1 MRNMRN
7 TLSTLHSLITRPE
20 GNPPASQSS
29 VAALPAVV
37 VLLEDVESGAAC
49 CTVCNEVAEVGEEVV
64 RLPCRHLYH
73 GACIRQW
80 LGVRNMCPMCRF
92 ELPTDDIGKAAQACV
107 FHMQLVEACKL
118 GEGSGQVVQSGA
130 VKEVQL
136 AQAGCSA
143 NAVRQLPQFPRTVD
157 LQNPQLRHS
166 PSHVAWKPLHLPR
179 VPHDQRVQ
187 LGEQRKGQGQLHSL
201 LLQRHLHLLHAR
213 QAAAHSH
220 PLLRTNQ
227 LQGELSQPRQ
237 HGDVWQISHVR
248 SEAAKSFGQLEGRMA
263 GGTALDEQECLE
275 RGQVAEGVW

>member
-1 MRNMRN
+1 MRN

-80 LGVRNMCPMCRF
+80 LGVRNTCPMCRF
-92 ELPTDDIGKAAQACV
+92 ELPTDDIGKAAQAGV

-118 GEGSGQVVQSGA
+118 GEGSRQVVQGGA

-187 LGEQRKGQGQLHSL
+187 LREQRKGEGQLHSL
-201 LLQRHLHLLHAR
+201 LLQRQLHLLHAR
-213 QAAAHSH
+213 QPAAHSH
-220 PLLRTNQ
+220 PLLRPNQ

-237 HGDVWQISHVR
+237 HGDVWQISHVVAVSKTQNLKR
-248 SEAAKSFGQLEGRMA
+248 
-263 GGTALDEQECLE
+263 E
-275 RGQVAEGVW
+275 RQACRRLSLIRASRKLQPFEPPKAV